1 MCTPRKIERGCD
13 TPLTFFTHFTEHTLL
28 KRYNLHG
35 VLCDDMG
42 LGKTLQTI
50 AMLASDHK
58 NRAVSGAAQMPSL
71 VICPATLCA
80 HWKYEIL
87 KV

>member
-1 MCTPRKIERGCD
+1 M
-13 TPLTFFTHFTEHTLL
+13 

-58 NRAVSGAAQMPSL
+58 NRAVSGAAPMPSL